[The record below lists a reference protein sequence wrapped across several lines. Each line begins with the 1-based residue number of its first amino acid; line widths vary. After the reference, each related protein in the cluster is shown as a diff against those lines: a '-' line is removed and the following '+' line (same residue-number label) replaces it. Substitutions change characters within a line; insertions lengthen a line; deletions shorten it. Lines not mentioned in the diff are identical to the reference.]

1 VFGCTYERIADES
14 CSESTLRR
22 RREEWIEE
30 GLMDRP
36 REICLVAYDHL
47 IGPARR
53 RAVVPKTSEAPGN
66 AILPTLN
73 LNLKLELN
81 LVHSQAHYKRS
92 RE

>member
-1 VFGCTYERIADES
+1 MFGCAYERIADES

-30 GLMDRP
+30 VLMDQL
-36 REICLVAYDHL
+36 RETCLEAYDHL

-53 RAVVPKTSEAPGN
+53 RAMVPKTSEAPGN
-66 AILPTLN
+66 AIPPTLN

-81 LVHSQAHYKRS
+81 LIHSQPHY
-92 RE
+92 